1 MGKISAVI
9 ITKNEAENI
18 GRCLQSLQG
27 VADELIVLDAFSE
40 DDTVE
45 TATALGA
52 RVIQR
57 EWQGFSASKNFA
69 NSQATHNYILS
80 LDADEELSEELRE
93 AILDVKPT
101 LTGAYSFNRLTAY
114 AGRWIKHCGWYPDVK
129 LRVFPKEG
137 TQWEGEYV
145 HETLKFPQNI
155 AVNHL
160 KGDLYHYS
168 IKSVED
174 HLERINRYTN
184 LSAEEMFQRGKQ
196 ASWVKLY
203 LSPFYR
209 FFSMYVLK
217 GGFLDGY
224 AGYQICKIS
233 AFATYLRYAKLR
245 EKHRLNTKG
254 S

>member
-1 MGKISAVI
+1 MGKISAII

-40 DDTVE
+40 DETVE
-45 TATALGA
+45 IATSLGA

-57 EWQGFSASKNFA
+57 EWEGFAASKNFA
-69 NSQATHNYILS
+69 NSQAIHDYILS
-80 LDADEELSEELRE
+80 LDADEELSEKLRE
-93 AILDVKPT
+93 AILGVKSS
-101 LTGAYSFNRLTAY
+101 LTAAYSFNRLTQY
-114 AGRWIKHCGWYPDVK
+114 AGKWIRHCGWYPDVK
-129 LRVFPKEG
+129 LRLFPKEG
-137 TQWEGEYV
+137 TQWEGEFV
-145 HETLKFPQNI
+145 HETLTLSPEVKMS
-155 AVNHL
+155 HL

-184 LSAEEMFQRGKQ
+184 LSAEEMFQRGKR

-209 FFSMYVLK
+209 FLSMYVLK

-233 AFATYLRYAKLR
+233 AFATFLRYAKLR
-245 EKHRLNTKG
+245 EKHRLNTKEL
-254 S
+254 